1 MVLIKS
7 VKQIKLL
14 LCTGLL
20 LLNVVKC
27 YVCLNM

>member
-7 VKQIKLL
+7 VKQIMLL

-20 LLNVVKC
+20 
-27 YVCLNM
+27 